1 MFQLDNYSAAPMLKI
16 LLEGLRRPLTEP
28 RPGDDPELAALAAQL
43 DAAARRKL
51 GRGLSIREVDAGS
64 CNGCELEIHALSNAF
79 YDLERFGLRFVAS
92 PRHADV
98 LTVTGPVTKNMREAL
113 LRTYN
118 AMPDPKW
125 VVAIGTCAV
134 DGGLFSGSYAVAG
147 GVKDVVPV
155 DLHIPGCPPNPKA
168 LLAGLLALLQTAS

>member
-1 MFQLDNYSAAPMLKI
+1 MTFR
-16 LLEGLRRPLTEP
+16 LLLQTVLHPTKVVKDL
-28 RPGDDPELAALAAQL
+28 GDASTSQHPPVSLHGSLQV
-43 DAAARRKL
+43 RH
-51 GRGLSIREVDAGS
+51 VDVGS
-64 CNGCELEIHALSNAF
+64 CNGCELEVTSAF
-79 YDLERFGLRFVAS
+79 APVYDAERFGVRLVAS
-92 PRHADV
+92 PRHADA
-98 LTVTGPVTKNMREAL
+98 LLVTGPVTKNMREAL